1 MKLLIIRTERDNNMK
16 KADEIA
22 QKINKILV
30 SNKLNYVEIFGIL
43 EIVKLHVNYEYYK
56 MFKREK

>member
-1 MKLLIIRTERDNNMK
+1 MK

-30 SNKLNYVEIFGIL
+30 SNKLNYIEIFGIL